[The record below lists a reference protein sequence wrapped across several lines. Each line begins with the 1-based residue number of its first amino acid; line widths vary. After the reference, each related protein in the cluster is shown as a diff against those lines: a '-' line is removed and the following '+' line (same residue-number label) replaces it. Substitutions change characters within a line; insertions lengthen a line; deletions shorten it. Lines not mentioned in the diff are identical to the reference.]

1 MLDPVLLRTFLAAAH
16 ASSFSETARRLDLRQ
31 STVSDHIRRLEEQ
44 LGRRLFLRDTHSL
57 ALTPEGDALIGY
69 AQAILDTGERAEAF
83 FAGTRERRRLRF
95 GASEDVVTGFLP
107 QVLRSFTL
115 DHPEIDLELTVD
127 LSTPLVAG
135 FDAGEFDLV
144 FCKRRPGEERGEYV
158 CRDDLGWVGRGD
170 LAGRAL
176 DWRRSG
182 LPLIAFRSP
191 SITREIAIAALARA
205 GIDWRLSCASDAL
218 SGLTAAA
225 LAGLGVTVL
234 AKGLVPPGLADVG
247 PALALPA
254 LGAVE
259 FVLLRDP
266 RPARSGAADLAAAIR
281 ARARS

>member
-1 MLDPVLLRTFLAAAH
+1 MLDPTLLRTFLAAAH
-16 ASSFSETARRLDLRQ
+16 GSSFSEAARKLGLRQ

-69 AQAILDTGERAEAF
+69 AQLILDTGERARQF
-83 FAGTRERRRLRF
+83 FAGTRLRRRLRF
-95 GASEDVVTGFLP
+95 GASEDLVTTFLP

-115 DHPEIDLELTVD
+115 DHPEIDLELTVA
-127 LSTPLVAG
+127 LSMSLIAG

-144 FCKRRPGEERGEYV
+144 FCKRWPGEERGEYV
-158 CRDDLGWVGRGD
+158 CRDDLGWVGRPD
-170 LAGRAL
+170 LAGQVPG
-176 DWRRSG
+176 WRRSG

-191 SITREIAIAALARA
+191 SITRAIATAALARA
-205 GIDWRLSCASDAL
+205 AVDWRLACASDSL

-234 AKGLVPPGLADVG
+234 AKGLIPSGLCDLG
-247 PALALPA
+247 PETALPD
-254 LGAVE
+254 LGSVE
-259 FVLLRDP
+259 FILLRDP
-266 RPARSGAADLAAAIR
+266 RLTRSGAADLAASIV